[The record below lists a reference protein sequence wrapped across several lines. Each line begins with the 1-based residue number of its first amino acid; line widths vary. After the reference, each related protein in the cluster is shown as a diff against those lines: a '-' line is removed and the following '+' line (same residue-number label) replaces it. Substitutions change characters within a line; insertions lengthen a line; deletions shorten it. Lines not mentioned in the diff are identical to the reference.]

1 MFIIRCLCKI
11 YLKKANPSFKRRTG
25 FVICIENFW
34 KNMKE
39 IEHLLLGKGT
49 GNLDKEI
56 II

>member
-1 MFIIRCLCKI
+1 MHRK
-11 YLKKANPSFKRRTG
+11 
-25 FVICIENFW
+25 NFW

-39 IEHLLLGKGT
+39 IEQLLLGKGT